1 MSTIPS
7 VTLNNGVEMPIL
19 GFGVFQVRD
28 AEECERSVYEAIQT
42 GYRLIDTAAS
52 YLNEDAVG
60 RAIKRS
66 GVTREELF
74 VTTKLWIQDAGY
86 ERTKKAFEKS
96 LHRLQLDTLDL
107 YLIHQPFGD
116 VYGSWRAMEEL
127 YREGRIRA
135 IGVSNF
141 QPDRIMDLI
150 VHNEVVPAVNQ
161 IETHP
166 FNQQIETQ
174 KFLQE
179 NNVQIESW
187 GPFAEGKNNIFQN
200 ELLLSMAEKYKKTVA
215 QVILRW
221 LTQRGVV
228 VIPKSV
234 RKERIVENFNIFDFE
249 LSPEDMDAIPS
260 LDTKMSSFFDHR
272 DPETVKRLG
281 TVKLDI

>member
-1 MSTIPS
+1 MKHI
-7 VTLNNGVEMPIL
+7 VLNNGVEMPIL

-28 AEECERSVYEAIQT
+28 AEVCEQSVYEAIQT

-60 RAIKRS
+60 KAIKRS

-116 VYGSWRAMEEL
+116 VYGAWRAMEEL

-200 ELLLSMAEKYKKTVA
+200 ELLLSIAGKYRKTVA
-215 QVILRW
+215 QVILCW

-249 LSPEDMDAIPS
+249 LSPEAMDAMIS
-260 LDTKMSSFFDHR
+260 LDTKTSSFFDHR
-272 DPETVKRLG
+272 DPEVVKRLG
-281 TVKLDI
+281 NVKLDI

>member
-1 MSTIPS
+1 MKNI
-7 VTLNNGVEMPIL
+7 VLNNGVEIPVL
-19 GFGVFQVRD
+19 GLGVFQVRD

-60 RAIKRS
+60 RAIKRG
-66 GVTREELF
+66 GVSQEELF

-86 ERTKKAFEKS
+86 ERTKQAFEKS
-96 LHRLQLDTLDL
+96 LGRLQLDYLDL

-116 VYGSWRAMEEL
+116 IYGAWRAMEEL
-127 YREGRIRA
+127 YRDGRIRA

-141 QPDRIMDLI
+141 QPDRVMDLI
-150 VHNEVVPAVNQ
+150 IHNEMVPAVNQ

-174 KFLQE
+174 KFLQA

-200 ELLLSMAEKYKKTVA
+200 ELLLSLAAKYKKTVA

-234 RKERIVENFNIFDFE
+234 RRERILENFNIFDFE
-249 LSPEDMDAIPS
+249 LSSEDMDAIIS
-260 LDTKMSSFFDHR
+260 LDMKMSSFFDHR
-272 DPETVKRLG
+272 DPEVVKRLG

>member
-1 MSTIPS
+1 
-7 VTLNNGVEMPIL
+7 LNNGVEMPIL
-19 GFGVFQVRD
+19 GFGVFQVTD
-28 AEECERSVYEAIQT
+28 AEVCERSVCEAIQT

-52 YLNEDAVG
+52 YLNEEAVG
-60 RAIKRS
+60 KAIKRS
-66 GVTREELF
+66 GVAREELF
-74 VTTKLWIQDAGY
+74 VTTKIWIQDAGY
-86 ERTKKAFEKS
+86 ESTKKAFEKS
-96 LHRLQLDTLDL
+96 LNRLQLDTLDL

-116 VYGSWRAMEEL
+116 VYGSWRAMQEL

-150 VHNEVVPAVNQ
+150 LHNEVVPAVNQ

-187 GPFAEGKNNIFQN
+187 GPFAEGKNDIFQN
-200 ELLLSMAEKYKKTVA
+200 ELLLSIAGKHRKTVA
-215 QVILRW
+215 QVVLRW

-234 RKERIVENFNIFDFE
+234 RKERIIENFNIFDFE
-249 LSPEDMDAIPS
+249 LSPEDMNAITA
-260 LDTKMSSFFDHR
+260 LDTKVSRFFDHR
-272 DPETVKRLG
+272 DPKMVKWLG
-281 TVKLDI
+281 TRKLDI